1 MVQLLHQVWLTPD
14 RLTPA
19 GAKLVLGL
27 AVAVLGLAGLG
38 FFLYDGWHRV
48 SYVSAFGL
56 IVVGNVLL
64 ALGSLLPDERGGR
77 VARLAARPVTGLMLV
92 ALAAALAFQLGIWR

>member
-1 MVQLLHQVWLTPD
+1 MVQLLHHVWLTPD
-14 RLTPA
+14 RLTPT
-19 GAKLVLGL
+19 GAKVVLGL

-38 FFLYDGWHRV
+38 LFLYDGWHRV

-64 ALGSLLPDERGGR
+64 ALGSLLPDGRGGR
-77 VARLAARPVTGLMLV
+77 VARVAARPVTVLMLV